1 MPGKTGADLI
11 KIVESKW
18 GQDIKVILMSG
29 HASGITEKNS
39 VDIDLY
45 PFLKK
50 PLDIESLIETVISVL
65 GAKGEKL

>member
-1 MPGKTGADLI
+1 
-11 KIVESKW
+11 
-18 GQDIKVILMSG
+18 MSG